1 MKVGHMVFTPSSVG
15 RKSNKKKS
23 MWKALRAAAQFPPL
37 KVW

>member
-15 RKSNKKKS
+15 RRTNKKKS
-23 MWKALRAAAQFPPL
+23 MWKALRAAAQFSLL